1 VSNEIH
7 NIDTLKKE
15 SEYREISNKDYEG
28 YKNEISNIESAF
40 YKKEEVSIKEDE
52 YSKEEKHLLPINV
65 KREVQDDKTNINIEK
80 NDKVFAE
87 SNNYKSKEEDNK
99 TQNVKEIHI
108 ESNST
113 IKGKK
118 LKFF

>member
-1 VSNEIH
+1 
-7 NIDTLKKE
+7 
-15 SEYREISNKDYEG
+15 
-28 YKNEISNIESAF
+28 
-40 YKKEEVSIKEDE
+40 
-52 YSKEEKHLLPINV
+52 LLPINV

-80 NDKVFAE
+80 NNKVFTE

-99 TQNVKEIHI
+99 TQDVKEIHI

-113 IKGKK
+113 TKSKK